1 MNIIGIALQ
10 PLLTKDKKQLLELF
24 TNEKVLQSYSKKPIK
39 RAEQIDDFFNQI
51 TTKGC
56 QTWKIVDIENNH
68 RFLGVCSR
76 HHYIPKEQ
84 SIEIGGTLFPQ
95 YWGKGIML
103 NAFQLLIKQ
112 VEQELNVKYIIGKT
126 KVFNEQA
133 IKLVKKIGFDVVSK
147 KNKEL
152 IVVKKV

>member
-1 MNIIGIALQ
+1 MNVIGIVLQ
-10 PLLTKDKKQLLELF
+10 PLLTKDKKELLKLF
-24 TNEKVLQSYSKKPIK
+24 TNEKVLQSYSEKPLK
-39 RAEQIDDFFNQI
+39 SAEQIDDFFKQI

-56 QTWKIVDIENNH
+56 QTWKIVDIENDH
-68 RFLGVCSR
+68 RILGVCSR
-76 HHYIPKEQ
+76 HNYILKKQ

-126 KVFNEQA
+126 RVSNEQA
-133 IKLVKKIGFDVVSK
+133 IKLVKKLGFDVVSK
-147 KNKEL
+147 KNKQL
-152 IVVKKV
+152 IVVKEV